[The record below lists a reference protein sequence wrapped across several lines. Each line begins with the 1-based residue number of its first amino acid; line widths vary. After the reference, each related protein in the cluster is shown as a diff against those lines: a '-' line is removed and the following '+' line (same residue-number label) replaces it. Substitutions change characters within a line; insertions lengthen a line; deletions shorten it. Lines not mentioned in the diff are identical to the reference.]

1 MKKLVALVLS
11 IILAVSVAVSAA
23 AVSPKA
29 INRVNTII
37 PPGGITK
44 VGTPLSMES
53 GETITINCTYSPR
66 NADADFGLITPNNTF
81 VFVEGKNGD
90 CNHTV
95 ELNKTGSYYFAV
107 RNNTTEPLE
116 VLGYVYY

>member
-23 AVSPKA
+23 AKA
-29 INRVNTII
+29 TNRVNGIVQ
-37 PPGGITK
+37 PGGITI

>member
-11 IILAVSVAVSAA
+11 IILAVNVAVSAA

-66 NADADFGLITPNNTF
+66 NADADFGLITPTNTF
-81 VFVEGKNGD
+81 VFVEGKNGS

>member
-11 IILAVSVAVSAA
+11 IILAVNVAVSAA

-29 INRVNTII
+29 TNRVNGIVQ
-37 PPGGITK
+37 PGGITI